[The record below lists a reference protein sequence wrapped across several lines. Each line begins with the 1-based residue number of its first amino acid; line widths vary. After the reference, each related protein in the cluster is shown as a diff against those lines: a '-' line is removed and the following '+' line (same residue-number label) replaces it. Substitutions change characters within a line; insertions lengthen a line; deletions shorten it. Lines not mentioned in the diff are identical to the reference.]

1 MRVGVA
7 TDSTADLPPRLAS
20 DLGIAVVPCLIFWG
34 QEELLDG
41 VDLRPEEFYDRLAH
55 SAELPRTA
63 QPAVKSFVH
72 TYRQLLEMDW
82 CDAVVSVHVAGNLSG
97 TVNAAWAA
105 AQSLPDPS
113 RVDVIDSGQV
123 SMGLGWAVIRAA
135 KMAREGAT
143 LEELG
148 QAVRDLLPRLR
159 AAAMIDNLENLYKGG
174 RISQITAAVGTVLQI
189 KPLISIQ
196 GGRLQVVDRV
206 RTRSRALQ
214 RLEALVRTWGPLAE
228 VSVLHTGAPELAEDL
243 AGRLADLASENHLMV
258 EPAGPALTTH
268 LGLEAV
274 GVCALVCAGREP

>member
-1 MRVGVA
+1 
-7 TDSTADLPPRLAS
+7 
-20 DLGIAVVPCLIFWG
+20 
-34 QEELLDG
+34 
-41 VDLRPEEFYDRLAH
+41 
-55 SAELPRTA
+55 
-63 QPAVKSFVH
+63 
-72 TYRQLLEMDW
+72 
-82 CDAVVSVHVAGNLSG
+82 
-97 TVNAAWAA
+97 
-105 AQSLPDPS
+105 
-113 RVDVIDSGQV
+113 
-123 SMGLGWAVIRAA
+123 MGLGWAVIRAA

-196 GGRLQVVDRV
+196 SGHLQVVDRV

-214 RLEALVRTWGPLAE
+214 RLEAVVRTWGPLAE

-243 AGRLADLASENHLMV
+243 AGRLADLAPESHLMV

-274 GVCALVCAGREP
+274 GVCALVRAG